1 MLTLDQIVAA
11 PKAQLMAIAK
21 LSHQAIES
29 IGLLADLNLKTG
41 KAALVDSAA
50 CAHDLL
56 AARSPQELVS
66 ACGAAA
72 QPWVEKLADYGRSLY
87 DIVSRVGAEL
97 GRVANTQTAEAQ
109 KQFSTAVDNLLKDAP
124 QGSQATVAAV
134 RNVVSGASVAL
145 ESVQK
150 AVKQAV
156 DLTDANF
163 NALANAAPKIIPK
176 TQC

>member
-11 PKAQLMAIAK
+11 PKAQLAAMAK

-29 IGLLADLNLKTG
+29 LGLLADLNLKTG

-56 AARSPQELVS
+56 AARNPQELLSV
-66 ACGAAA
+66 CGATA
-72 QPWVEKLADYGRSLY
+72 QPWIEKLAEYGRSLY
-87 DIVSRVGAEL
+87 DIASRVGAEL
-97 GRVANTQTAEAQ
+97 GKVANTQTTEAQ
-109 KQFSTAVDNLLKDAP
+109 KQFSTVVDDMLKNAP

-150 AVKQAV
+150 AVKQAA
-156 DLTDANF
+156 DLTEANF
-163 NALANAAPKIIPK
+163 NALASAAPKAASK
-176 TQC
+176 TQG